1 MFKRI
6 RIAQKLWLA
15 VIFIVVML
23 AGVVGFSAHRSAKVQ
38 AEADAVSREMQTRVS
53 TAIRWAGLTETNAAR
68 TQAMIV
74 SSDPAVEAEFKDV
87 IAATSAQITEVQKSL
102 ESLALSDADKA
113 QMAKIAQ
120 ARKTMIDLR
129 GKARQL
135 KADGKADEAV
145 TLVKQTYNPA
155 VAAYIKTLRDFV
167 ELQQSTA
174 EARLAEMAASRML
187 TV

>member
-1 MFKRI
+1 
-6 RIAQKLWLA
+6 
-15 VIFIVVML
+15 
-23 AGVVGFSAHRSAKVQ
+23 
-38 AEADAVSREMQTRVS
+38 
-53 TAIRWAGLTETNAAR
+53 
-68 TQAMIV
+68 MIV

-167 ELQQSTA
+167 KRSA
-174 EARLAEMAASRML
+174 
-187 TV
+187 